1 MKKIKT
7 NKQTKNKKNPKNTK
21 KKTEYI
27 NISDQQMQKKPSL
40 GTP

>member
-7 NKQTKNKKNPKNTK
+7 NKQTKNKKNPKKT

-27 NISDQQMQKKPSL
+27 NISDQQMQKKPSS

>member
-7 NKQTKNKKNPKNTK
+7 NKQTKNKKNPKKT

>member
-7 NKQTKNKKNPKNTK
+7 NKQTKNKKNPQKT

>member
-7 NKQTKNKKNPKNTK
+7 NKQKTKKTPKKT

>member
-7 NKQTKNKKNPKNTK
+7 NKQTKNKKTPKNT